1 MGRKDAIYRG
11 TECLNCHTPLD
22 ISERYCHFCGQLNS
36 TKKVTLSDFIEE
48 FFANFYAYDSKVRN
62 TFTYLFTKPAFVA
75 KQIIN
80 GKRQSFA
87 NPFRLFLSIVILFFL
102 AQSFLENEDDLYE
115 SKITPETI
123 TIPQKDSIKKE
134 EKKFYSE
141 KELEKEIFLI
151 RWSKKADTFSDY
163 IPLHPEYDQEKT
175 LQDLN
180 YKDTKE
186 NHFLYKRVW
195 LLWEASKLGF
205 KSKLWTEL
213 VKKMPF
219 IIFLLLP
226 SIAFCFFLIFRNKV
240 YTYTDN
246 LIFVYTLA
254 SVYFLSLFLDLI
266 VLKTTTLDIAFITAI
281 VFMLYLYKSLRKFYN
296 FSRWKT
302 IYKFVLLN
310 IVTIIVALP
319 TLFFITFFIFMCI

>member
-62 TFTYLFTKPAFVA
+62 TFSHLFTKPAFVA
-75 KQIIN
+75 KQIIK

-102 AQSFLENEDDLYE
+102 AQSILENEDDLYE
-115 SKITPETI
+115 SKITPEAI
-123 TIPQKDSIKKE
+123 TVVKKDSIKKG

-141 KELEKEIFLI
+141 KELEKETLFM
-151 RWSKKADTFSDY
+151 RWKNKCKTFSNY
-163 IPLHPEYDQEKT
+163 IPSHPEYNYTKT
-175 LQDLN
+175 LNDLK
-180 YKDTKE
+180 YKDSKE
-186 NHFLYKRVW
+186 NHFLYKKVW
-195 LLWEASKLGF
+195 LFWEFTKHPN
-205 KSKLWTEL
+205 KSKFTKEY
-213 VKKMPF
+213 VKKLPF
-219 IIFLLLP
+219 VTFLLLP
-226 SIAFCFFLIFRNKV
+226 SITFCFFLV
-240 YTYTDN
+240 YKCPVYSYTDN

-254 SVYFLSLFLDLI
+254 SVYYLTLFLDLL
-266 VLKTTTLDIAFITAI
+266 VLKITTLDITFITI
-281 VFMLYLYKSLRKFYN
+281 ILFMWYLYKSLRKFYN
-296 FSRWKT
+296 LSRWKT

-310 IVTIIVALP
+310 VVTLIVALP

>member
-62 TFTYLFTKPAFVA
+62 TFTHLFTKPAFVA
-75 KQIIN
+75 KQIIK

-102 AQSFLENEDDLYE
+102 AQSILESEDDLYE

-123 TIPQKDSIKKE
+123 TVVKKDSIKKG
-134 EKKFYSE
+134 EKKFYTE
-141 KELEKEIFLI
+141 KELENKNFLK
-151 RWSKKADTFSDY
+151 RWHKKWVTFKNYVPS
-163 IPLHPEYDQEKT
+163 HPEYNYET
-175 LQDLN
+175 AFNDLK
-180 YKDTKE
+180 YKDSRE

-195 LLWEASKLGF
+195 LVWDFTKRLS
-205 KSKLWTEL
+205 KSKFTKEL
-213 VKKMPF
+213 LKKSPF
-219 IIFLLLP
+219 VIFLLLP
-226 SIAFCFFLIFRNKV
+226 SISFCFFLV
-240 YTYTDN
+240 YKCQEYSYTDN

-266 VLKTTTLDIAFITAI
+266 VLKTTNLDISFITAL

-310 IVTIIVALP
+310 IVTLIVGLP
-319 TLFFITFFIFMCI
+319 TFLFILFFIFISI